1 MAWLAIPPPSAPGL
15 PDPQCLRVMPP
26 PSSTRKP
33 VRSIQIT
40 QTSRASSLGL
50 VGERLRDASGE
61 DQVALLEAS
70 TATHAFSLTQ
80 KAVASCR
87 VKDSRAF
94 GYGLDG

>member
-1 MAWLAIPPPSAPGL
+1 M
-15 PDPQCLRVMPP
+15 PDHYCLRVMPP

-40 QTSRASSLGL
+40 QASRVSSLGL
-50 VGERLRDASGE
+50 VGEQLRDASGE

-70 TATHAFSLTQ
+70 ITTHAFSLTQ

-87 VKDSRAF
+87 VKDS
-94 GYGLDG
+94 